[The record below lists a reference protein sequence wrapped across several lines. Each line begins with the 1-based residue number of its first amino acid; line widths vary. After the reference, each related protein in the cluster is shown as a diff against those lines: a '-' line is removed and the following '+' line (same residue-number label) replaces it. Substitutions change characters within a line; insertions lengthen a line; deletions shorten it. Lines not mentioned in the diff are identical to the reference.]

1 MSLDELPKWFS
12 GARRIVIVGI
22 GNPIRRDDNVGVEIV
37 KGLEGKVQKS
47 VLLIKSETVPE
58 SFIEPIL
65 EFNPS
70 HILILDAAL
79 FGLSPG
85 AIRLME
91 AMEVKTT
98 AISTH
103 ALPIRIFCEYLAEMT
118 GAKIALLLIQPGDTN
133 FGEGLTREL
142 RLARKKLVNDL
153 AKIIRSL
160 TADIRE

>member
-1 MSLDELPKWFS
+1 MSSDDLVKWFS
-12 GARRIVIVGI
+12 NARRIVIVGI
-22 GNPIRRDDNVGVEIV
+22 GNPLRRDDNVGVEIV

-58 SFIEPIL
+58 SYIEPIL

-79 FGLSPG
+79 FGLAPG
-85 AIRLME
+85 AIKLME
-91 AMEVKTT
+91 VSEVKTT

-103 ALPIRIFCEYLAEMT
+103 ALPLQIFCKYLAET
-118 GAKIALLLIQPGDTN
+118 IEAKIALLLIQPGDTN

-153 AKIIRSL
+153 AKIIKGL
-160 TADIRE
+160 I